1 MHWENIFY
9 VLSSILF
16 IFGIKKLSHPRT
28 ARSGNLIASMGMLI
42 AIVTTLVISDSLS
55 YELIGIGIIIGT
67 IIGAFFAMRVK
78 MTQMP
83 QMVAIFNGFGG
94 GASALVASSEF
105 LKNGA
110 EANLFLLISI
120 IMLSHLKNMQLH

>member
-9 VLSSILF
+9 LLSSVLF
-16 IFGIKKLSHPRT
+16 IFGIKRLSHPRT

-42 AIVTTLVISDSLS
+42 AIVTTLVVSDSLS
-55 YELIGIGIIIGT
+55 YERIGIGIIIGT
-67 IIGAFFAMRVK
+67 IIGAFFAARVE

-94 GASALVASSEF
+94 IAVSYT
-105 LKNGA
+105 
-110 EANLFLLISI
+110 
-120 IMLSHLKNMQLH
+120 HLTLPTKA